1 MAIDGGRSPAQP
13 QFAGSTFGSV
23 LFSFHFYFY
32 WSDSLGLTGFLPGF
46 YGLWPSWTGLDWLL
60 TGFDWMLPG
69 FFLTIFSLPMGVDR
83 LLVFFFFAT
92 RFRSLFEN
100 WLIYWRHCR
109 DTEID
114 WNALAPIFVDLA
126 PVLPSFTGFCR
137 VFLTVSIRCHLQ

>member
-1 MAIDGGRSPAQP
+1 MAAVHRRNLNSLAAHLGR
-13 QFAGSTFGSV
+13 FFF
-23 LFSFHFYFY
+23 LFISIFIGPIL
-32 WSDSLGLTGFLPGF
+32 WALPGF
-46 YGLWPSWTGLDWLL
+46 YRVFTASDLVEPDWTGFLL
-60 TGFDWMLPG
+60 GSIECYRV
-69 FFLTIFSLPMGVDR
+69 FFNDLFITDGCRSFVA
-83 LLVFFFFAT
+83 VFFFAT